1 MEESMRTLLS
11 VVAVFALA
19 SPAAAAARGASAI
32 VVVAEN
38 GGFPA
43 ATVQT
48 VRSLTATELRVRGL
62 DVRDEPSEA
71 SRQFVLSLG
80 RLEQKVLITLE
91 DVVPPA
97 TVPEFAVT
105 HAAASLDEADIVIP
119 RLVRAVLEREPF
131 ESSARM
137 GTVTAQESAPFRS
150 RPGEGLFILGI
161 GLEPLGGSIGWSYE
175 ARRFRLGVLAQGA
188 GEHGS
193 FLGIDGAWLPYDGN
207 VSPYLGA
214 GLGIVDGGNDASL
227 GTKLEVGI
235 EFFRLHGVRLM
246 AGVGAI
252 VPFESLPGED
262 RVSWSLTLRCG
273 F

>member
-1 MEESMRTLLS
+1 MRISMSAVAFLVLAAPAVAGAGESSATL
-11 VVAVFALA
+11 
-19 SPAAAAARGASAI
+19 
-32 VVVAEN
+32 VVAED

-43 ATVQT
+43 ATVKT
-48 VRSLTATELRVRGL
+48 VRSLAATELRVRGV
-62 DVRDEPSEA
+62 DVADELSGA
-71 SRQFVLSLG
+71 SRRRFVLSLG

-97 TVPEFAVT
+97 TVPEFAAT
-105 HAAASLDEADIVIP
+105 HAAASLDEADVVVP

-131 ESSARM
+131 ESTARV
-137 GTVTAQESAPFRS
+137 GTVTAQESAPLRS
-150 RPGEGLFILGI
+150 RPGEGLFVIGI

-175 ARRFRLGVLAQGA
+175 ARRFRLGVLAMGA

-193 FLGIDGAWLPYDGN
+193 FFGIDGAWLPYDGS

-214 GLGIVDGGNDASL
+214 GLGVVDGVDKAAL
-227 GTKLEVGI
+227 GTRLEVGV

-252 VPFESLPGED
+252 VPFESFPGED
-262 RVSWSLTLRCG
+262 RVRWTVSLRCG

>member
-1 MEESMRTLLS
+1 MRILMST
-11 VVAVFALA
+11 VAFLALA
-19 SPAAAAARGASAI
+19 APAVAAAREVSASL
-32 VVVAEN
+32 VVAED

-43 ATVQT
+43 AAVQT
-48 VRSLTATELRVRGL
+48 VRSLAATELRVR
-62 DVRDEPSEA
+62 A
-71 SRQFVLSLG
+71 WTCATSRARHSRRFVLSLG
-80 RLEQKVLITLE
+80 RLDQKVLITLA

-97 TVPEFAVT
+97 TVPEFAAT
-105 HAAASLDEADIVIP
+105 HAAASLDEADIVVP
-119 RLVRAVLEREPF
+119 RLVRAVLQREPF
-131 ESSARM
+131 ESTARV
-137 GTVTAQESAPFRS
+137 GTVTAQESAPLRS
-150 RPGEGLFILGI
+150 RPGEGLFVIGI

-193 FLGIDGAWLPYDGN
+193 FFGLDGAWLPYDGN

-214 GLGIVDGGNDASL
+214 GLGVVDGIDEAAL
-227 GTKLEVGI
+227 GTKLEVGV

-252 VPFESLPGED
+252 IPFESFPGED
-262 RVSWSLTLRCG
+262 RVRWTVSLRCG

>member
-1 MEESMRTLLS
+1 MRNLVS
-11 VVAVFALA
+11 VVAVLALA
-19 SPAAAAARGASAI
+19 APAAAGPIEASAV
-32 VVVAEN
+32 VVVAED

-43 ATVQT
+43 ATVHT
-48 VRSLTATELRVRGL
+48 VRSLAATELRVRGV
-62 DVRDEPSEA
+62 DVRDEPGEA
-71 SRQFVLSLG
+71 QRRFVLSLG
-80 RLEQKVLITLE
+80 RLDQKVLITLA

-97 TVPEFAVT
+97 TEPEFVAT

-119 RLVRAVLEREPF
+119 RLVRAVLQREPF
-131 ESSARM
+131 ESTARV
-137 GTVTAQESAPFRS
+137 GTVTAQESAPLRS
-150 RPGEGLFILGI
+150 KPGEGLFVIGI

-193 FLGIDGAWLPYDGN
+193 FFGLDGAWLPYDGN

-214 GLGIVDGGNDASL
+214 GLGVVDGIDEAAL
-227 GTKLEVGI
+227 GTKLEVGV

-252 VPFESLPGED
+252 IPFESFPGED
-262 RVSWSLTLRCG
+262 RVRWTVSLRCG